1 MKSLI
6 NILLKVSVLHRRQKG
21 CNLHQKWPL
30 DPTAFHWLNT
40 KKLLSLPLI
49 QLKRSGTFL
58 FLAIFEVP
66 PLLLEGELPYFAD
79 KIIPAEKEC
88 ACA

>member
-1 MKSLI
+1 MQPPPKMASGRHTLPQA
-6 NILLKVSVLHRRQKG
+6 KHK
-21 CNLHQKWPL
+21 
-30 DPTAFHWLNT
+30 
-40 KKLLSLPLI
+40 KKLFSLPLI

-58 FLAIFEVP
+58 FLEIFEVL

>member
-1 MKSLI
+1 MQPPPKMASGP
-6 NILLKVSVLHRRQKG
+6 H
-21 CNLHQKWPL
+21 
-30 DPTAFHWLNT
+30 
-40 KKLLSLPLI
+40 SLPLAKHKKTAQLI

-66 PLLLEGELPYFAD
+66 PLLLEGELPYFTD